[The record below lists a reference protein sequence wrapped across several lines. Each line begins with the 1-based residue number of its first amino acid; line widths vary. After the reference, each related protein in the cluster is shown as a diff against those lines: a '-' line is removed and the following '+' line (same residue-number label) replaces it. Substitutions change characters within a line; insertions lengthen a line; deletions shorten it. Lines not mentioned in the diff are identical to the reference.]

1 VDDSID
7 INLRAPR
14 DVALRLLIEIGIVNR
29 AGLEAAK
36 TKEQRAT
43 ANEDRF
49 DLLAW
54 LIDAGADALMTPFEQ
69 ALFKESV
76 GKIDKC
82 DVRELA
88 FAMESAAI
96 LAWSLGQFEV
106 DPGLPSIRDGGA
118 LLAALPGPGDDVGT
132 FLSTAHLRELE
143 EIAEAR
149 EIAEIWWWRFDSE
162 VDREMLSPAERKELD
177 DTILVTSDE
186 AMTAGYLREEV
197 NGDFAIDGVKV
208 RDLDEESLDDY
219 WWITQRRAK
228 ALNWLCGY
236 GATWDDAPVFVE

>member
-1 VDDSID
+1 MDDSIE
-7 INLRAPR
+7 INLRTPR
-14 DVALRLLIEIGIVNR
+14 DVALRLLIEIGVVNR

-49 DLLAW
+49 DLHTW
-54 LIDAGADALMTPFEQ
+54 LIDAGADAQMTPFEQ
-69 ALFKESV
+69 ALFKEPV
-76 GKIDKC
+76 GGIDGG
-82 DVRELA
+82 DIRELA

-96 LAWSLGQFEV
+96 LAWSLGQFDV

-118 LLAALPGPGDDVGT
+118 LLTAIPGPGDDVGT
-132 FLSTAHLRELE
+132 FLNTAHLRELE

-149 EIAEIWWWRFDSE
+149 EIAEIWWWRFDAE
-162 VDREMLSPAERKELD
+162 VDRDMLSLAERKELD
-177 DTILVTSDE
+177 DTILITTEE
-186 AMTAGYLREEV
+186 AMTAGYLREEID
-197 NGDFAIDGVKV
+197 GDFAINGVKV
-208 RDLDEESLDDY
+208 RDLDEETLDDY

-236 GATWDDAPVFVE
+236 GASWDDAPVFVE